1 VARSLM
7 MLVLTALFGAPAFG
21 ETAASAPGPIAQYS
35 AAHQPAFNLR
45 LPADPLSIDRSAI
58 GSDAILSGSYALG
71 FAVVRTGPKM
81 PDARLYGVP
90 HSRSP
95 AVRFQVRF

>member
-1 VARSLM
+1 M
-7 MLVLTALFGAPAFG
+7 MVVLSALFGAPAFG
-21 ETAASAPGPIAQYS
+21 EPAARTPSPIAQYS
-35 AAHQPAFNLR
+35 GAHQPAFNFR

-58 GSDAILSGSYALG
+58 GSDANLSRNYMLG
-71 FAVVRTGPKM
+71 FAVVRAGPKM

-95 AVRFQVRF
+95 AMRFRLRF